1 VTGRDRTICALYGV
15 LAFGALIATWSQNIR
30 FFMRDDNGGLTGF
43 LKDAWANPAAASLS
57 NDIVFVALAAA
68 VFMVIESRRAGVR
81 HVWAYVVG
89 SLLIAISVTFPLFL
103 LARQIKLAQAREAQA
118 REAEPAAP

>member
-1 VTGRDRTICALYGV
+1 MTGRDKTICVIYGV

-30 FFMRDDNGGLTGF
+30 FFGQDDNGGLTGF

-57 NDIVFVALAAA
+57 NDIVFVGLAAV
-68 VFMVIESRRAGVR
+68 VFMVIEARRVGVR
-81 HVWAYVVG
+81 YGWAYVIG

-103 LARQIKLAQAREAQA
+103 LARQIKLAQAREP
-118 REAEPAAP
+118 EPAPVSS